1 MESYKVT
8 FSDRSIEM
16 YRADRMV
23 QAYGEVRLLDQEGG
37 EVASWSE
44 EEIHSI
50 QKVEPR
56 EGGGGP
62 TVGEEPGLG

>member
-50 QKVEPR
+50 QKVET
-56 EGGGGP
+56 G
-62 TVGEEPGLG
+62 